1 MPVSSAILLAPGF
14 FSDPHQKVVPF
25 SVFPIQGTFL
35 LPSGRPRWPKG
46 DAGDTMVPAQDGAHG
61 GEASRAIP
69 SALVSHRPHLPAGR
83 RRRDGLP
90 GPTPPVARP
99 SKGTSWQESR
109 SLPSAGRSID
119 RKTIANKDCRPDTP
133 ALCIYPAFAALIDK
147 ETRAIYHYF

>member
-1 MPVSSAILLAPGF
+1 
-14 FSDPHQKVVPF
+14 
-25 SVFPIQGTFL
+25 
-35 LPSGRPRWPKG
+35 
-46 DAGDTMVPAQDGAHG
+46 MVPAQDDVAWLIIIKGHPK
-61 GEASRAIP
+61 RV
-69 SALVSHRPHLPAGR
+69 VSHRPHLPTR
-83 RRRDGLP
+83 RRGRNGLT

-133 ALCIYPAFAALIDK
+133 ALCIYPASAALIDK